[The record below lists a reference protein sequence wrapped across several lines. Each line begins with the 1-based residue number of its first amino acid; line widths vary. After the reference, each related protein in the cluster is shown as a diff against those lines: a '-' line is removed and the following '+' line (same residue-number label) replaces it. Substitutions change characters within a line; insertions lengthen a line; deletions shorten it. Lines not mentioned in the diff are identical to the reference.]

1 MDKETDFIDPQP
13 YVGQDSKFTGLHYPE
28 TGSTVAVTGVVE
40 LALNVDAKGN
50 LTNLQVLS
58 EEPPLLGFGDA
69 ALSDFSGAKFIPAFR
84 NGQPVESNVKIPVYY
99 KPSAESARNPSEKGS
114 GRLMNK
120 VVRASFFKRDPL
132 TCARE
137 LIGTEL
143 IWGECSGVVVEVEA
157 YAAID
162 DEAAHTFTRP
172 SARSFIERNK
182 AGAAYVYFNY
192 GVHWMLNVLVKGD
205 ANGFVLIRA
214 LEPRRGVELMKRRRG
229 VNDLRQLCS
238 GPGKLTQAFAITGRD
253 HEMDLCSD
261 PRHCFVSNSRA
272 TFDVVADKRIGIS
285 RSAHLPWRFTL
296 RGSPFVSRAVK
307 L

>member
-1 MDKETDFIDPQP
+1 MKKQL
-13 YVGQDSKFTGLHYPE
+13 VRR
-28 TGSTVAVTGVVE
+28 
-40 LALNVDAKGN
+40 
-50 LTNLQVLS
+50 
-58 EEPPLLGFGDA
+58 
-69 ALSDFSGAKFIPAFR
+69 AFF
-84 NGQPVESNVKIPVYY
+84 Q
-99 KPSAESARNPSEKGS
+99 
-114 GRLMNK
+114 
-120 VVRASFFKRDPL
+120 RDPL

-143 IWGECSGVVVEVEA
+143 VWGDCSGILVEVEA

-172 SARSFIERNK
+172 SARSFIKRNK
-182 AGAAYVYFNY
+182 PGAAYVYFNY

-214 LEPRRGVELMKRRRG
+214 IEPRRGVELMKKRRG
-229 VNDLRQLCS
+229 VEDLRQLCS
-238 GPGKLTQAFAITGRD
+238 GPGKLTQALDITDRH
-253 HEMDLCSD
+253 HEMDLCVDS
-261 PRHCFVSNSRA
+261 RHCLVSDAKA

-307 L
+307 Q

>member
-1 MDKETDFIDPQP
+1 MK
-13 YVGQDSKFTGLHYPE
+13 
-28 TGSTVAVTGVVE
+28 
-40 LALNVDAKGN
+40 
-50 LTNLQVLS
+50 
-58 EEPPLLGFGDA
+58 
-69 ALSDFSGAKFIPAFR
+69 
-84 NGQPVESNVKIPVYY
+84 
-99 KPSAESARNPSEKGS
+99 
-114 GRLMNK
+114 NK
-120 VVRASFFKRDPL
+120 VVSASFFRRDPL

-143 IWGECSGVVVEVEA
+143 IWDECSGIVVEVEA

-229 VNDLRQLCS
+229 VNNLRQLCS
-238 GPGKLTQAFAITGRD
+238 GPGKITQAFAITGRD

-261 PRHCFVSNSRA
+261 PRHCFIFNSIE
-272 TFDVVADKRIGIS
+272 TFGVVADKRIGIS
-285 RSAHLPWRFTL
+285 RSEDLPWRFTL
-296 RGSPFVSRAVK
+296 RDSPFVSRAVK
-307 L
+307 LEGRAAATPRRRQVRGRSPLH

>member
-1 MDKETDFIDPQP
+1 
-13 YVGQDSKFTGLHYPE
+13 
-28 TGSTVAVTGVVE
+28 
-40 LALNVDAKGN
+40 
-50 LTNLQVLS
+50 
-58 EEPPLLGFGDA
+58 
-69 ALSDFSGAKFIPAFR
+69 
-84 NGQPVESNVKIPVYY
+84 
-99 KPSAESARNPSEKGS
+99 
-114 GRLMNK
+114 
-120 VVRASFFKRDPL
+120 
-132 TCARE
+132 
-137 LIGTEL
+137 L

-182 AGAAYVYFNY
+182 AGTAYVYFNY
-192 GVHWMLNVLVKGD
+192 GVHWMLNVLVKGN

-214 LEPRRGVELMKRRRG
+214 LEPRQGIELMKRRRG

-238 GPGKLTQAFAITGRD
+238 GPGKITQAFAISGRH
-253 HEMDLCSD
+253 HEIDLCSD
-261 PRHCFVSNSRA
+261 PRHCFVSNSRS

-296 RGSPFVSRAVK
+296 RGSPFVSRTVK

>member
-1 MDKETDFIDPQP
+1 MKSRYQTE
-13 YVGQDSKFTGLHYPE
+13 K
-28 TGSTVAVTGVVE
+28 
-40 LALNVDAKGN
+40 
-50 LTNLQVLS
+50 
-58 EEPPLLGFGDA
+58 
-69 ALSDFSGAKFIPAFR
+69 
-84 NGQPVESNVKIPVYY
+84 
-99 KPSAESARNPSEKGS
+99 SAEKIIRSA
-114 GRLMNK
+114 
-120 VVRASFFKRDPL
+120 FFERDPL

-143 IWGECSGVVVEVEA
+143 IWGECSGTVVEVEA

-182 AGAAYVYFNY
+182 AGAAYVYFSY
-192 GVHWMLNVLVKGD
+192 GNHWMLNVLVKGD

-214 LEPRRGVELMKRRRG
+214 LEAQRGVELMKKRRG
-229 VNDLRQLCS
+229 VDDLRQLCS
-238 GPGKLTQAFAITGRD
+238 GPGKLTQAFAITGKH

-261 PRHCFVSNSRA
+261 LRHCFVFNTQAS
-272 TFDVVADKRIGIS
+272 FDVVADKRIGIS

-296 RGSPFVSRAVK
+296 RGSKFVSVPVK

>member
-1 MDKETDFIDPQP
+1 MDLVRKFGTHDLRRGARAR
-13 YVGQDSKFTGLHYPE
+13 VGAPG
-28 TGSTVAVTGVVE
+28 ARC
-40 LALNVDAKGN
+40 
-50 LTNLQVLS
+50 
-58 EEPPLLGFGDA
+58 A
-69 ALSDFSGAKFIPAFR
+69 A
-84 NGQPVESNVKIPVYY
+84 
-99 KPSAESARNPSEKGS
+99 ARCRS
-114 GRLMNK
+114 GRRSTMK
-120 VVRASFFKRDPL
+120 VTRAATRITMLPREFFQRDPL

-143 IWGECSGVVVEVEA
+143 VWGDCSGIVVEAEA

-172 SARSFIERNK
+172 SARRFIERNK
-182 AGAAYVYFNY
+182 AGAVYVYFNY

-205 ANGFVLIRA
+205 ANGFILIRA

-238 GPGKLTQAFAITGRD
+238 GPGKVTQAFAVTGRD

-261 PRHCFVSNSRA
+261 PRHCFVSNSSA
-272 TFDVVADKRIGIS
+272 TFDIVADKRIGIS

-296 RGSPFVSRAVK
+296 RGSPFVSRVV
-307 L
+307 

>member
-1 MDKETDFIDPQP
+1 VKKMIR
-13 YVGQDSKFTGLHYPE
+13 
-28 TGSTVAVTGVVE
+28 
-40 LALNVDAKGN
+40 
-50 LTNLQVLS
+50 
-58 EEPPLLGFGDA
+58 A
-69 ALSDFSGAKFIPAFR
+69 AFFR
-84 NGQPVESNVKIPVYY
+84 K
-99 KPSAESARNPSEKGS
+99 
-114 GRLMNK
+114 
-120 VVRASFFKRDPL
+120 DPL
-132 TCARE
+132 SCARE

-143 IWGECSGVVVEVEA
+143 IWNECSGIVVEVEA

-162 DEAAHTFTRP
+162 DEAAHTFKRP
-172 SARSFIERNK
+172 SARTFIERNK
-182 AGAAYVYFNY
+182 AGTAYVYFNY

-214 LEPRRGVELMKRRRG
+214 LEPKQGIELMKRRRG

-253 HEMDLCSD
+253 HEIDLCSA
-261 PRHCFVSNSRA
+261 RHRCFVSNSPA

-296 RGSPFVSRAVK
+296 RDSRFVSRAVK